1 MIMGELNLRALEV
14 ELAHQ
19 KALIE
24 GMQKKV
30 GALHDSMSKVANEL
44 HRLRESI
51 DVVRKPNR

>member
-1 MIMGELNLRALEV
+1 MGELNLRALEV